1 MILYFSALKNLLRC
15 ETGAMAIEYV
25 LLAAG
30 ISLTSLVTVFAFGE
44 ELSTLYDGLTGV
56 TTFE

>member
-1 MILYFSALKNLLRC
+1 MLYFSTLKSLLKC
-15 ETGAMAIEYV
+15 EKGVMAIEYV

-30 ISLTSLVTVFAFGE
+30 ISLTILGTVFALGE

-56 TTFE
+56 TTSE